1 MIRAEI
7 SEAMEALLGLPANK
21 IKVMKRAV
29 KERQWIAEYRQK
41 WVLVFTEERITAV
54 YFKPGIIEWKYES
67 MGKKE
72 FCDET
77 DLQKESDH
85 YHDTGSHDCGGGIP
99 ELLVEEGSGG
109 GRGVR
114 GGDDGYFR
122 FGHSGGE
129 SGEEWGG

>member
-1 MIRAEI
+1 MYGA
-7 SEAMEALLGLPANK
+7 GK
-21 IKVMKRAV
+21 IDRYSAG
-29 KERQWIAEYRQK
+29 
-41 WVLVFTEERITAV
+41 TA
-54 YFKPGIIEWKYES
+54 YFRRGIIEWKYES

-77 DLQKESDH
+77 DLQKKSDH
-85 YHDTGSHDCGGGIP
+85 YHDAGGHDRGSGIP

-129 SGEEWGG
+129 SGEERSG

>member
-1 MIRAEI
+1 
-7 SEAMEALLGLPANK
+7 
-21 IKVMKRAV
+21 
-29 KERQWIAEYRQK
+29 
-41 WVLVFTEERITAV
+41 
-54 YFKPGIIEWKYES
+54 

-77 DLQKESDH
+77 DLQKKSDH
-85 YHDTGSHDCGGGIP
+85 YHDAGGHDRGSGIP

-114 GGDDGYFR
+114 GGDDGHFR

-129 SGEEWGG
+129 SGEERSG